1 MAELT
6 FENGVVKLRSRYNV
20 ALIAALKAAVP
31 ATDRKW
37 MADEKVWA
45 VAPKH
50 AQALVDLVDRTLGER
65 LTVPPMTTAQAVT
78 ETRSLE
84 VRYIGGSKDRG
95 AGESLAFGWC
105 GGAWD
110 VVFPEQVLRDWF
122 GNQNMAAPGEAKTLY
137 GVLGLAPNA
146 PGAEVRTA
154 YRRLARQWHPDT
166 CKEPNAADMFRAI
179 HHAYEL
185 LSNPAQRARYDAG
198 LTLEATLMVQSKLD
212 DSWRQFTSP
221 LRRGLRQAMQEQET
235 LYRSPLR
242 CGLILATGHEMLGRF
257 QVEKVLA
264 WVDIVDAQ
272 GRVLVTSWPKGAD
285 HFDEAWATNGGAW

>member
-31 ATDRKW
+31 VTDRKW

-45 VAPKH
+45 IAPRH

-65 LTVPPMTTAQAVT
+65 LTVPPMNAAQAVT

-84 VRYIGGSKDRG
+84 VRYIGGAKDRG
-95 AGESLAFGWC
+95 NGESFAFGWC
-105 GGAWD
+105 GGAWN

-137 GVLGLAPNA
+137 GVLGLASDA

-154 YRRLARQWHPDT
+154 YRRLARQWHPDA

-179 HHAYEL
+179 HHAYDL

-198 LTLEATLMVQSKLD
+198 LTLEATLKTQALPD
-212 DSWRQFTSP
+212 DAWHRARNRFWEATT
-221 LRRGLRQAMQEQET
+221 GQEI

-285 HFDEAWATNGGAW
+285 AFTETWVENGGAW